1 MLKQKPK
8 TFAVSS
14 VFSVFLFTATNAFS
28 TPNIEG
34 EWLNRSK
41 DFSLVVWIMGP
52 VVCGYLAKPGGEM
65 AEETIRSLL
74 AVWASVRLKLHT
86 IVRTQKAAERHYY
99 LLSAVN
105 SIGMS

>member
-52 VVCGYLAKPGGEM
+52 VVCGYLSETGG
-65 AEETIRSLL
+65 ARWPRKQFVLCWPSGQ
-74 AVWASVRLKLHT
+74 AFD
-86 IVRTQKAAERHYY
+86 
-99 LLSAVN
+99 
-105 SIGMS
+105 